1 MKKVLLTLI
10 IFSCVC
16 TAPGFAMKIIINKEN
31 DRIVPSRLMRD
42 YDGSKAAKKLDDAA
56 EVKEV
61 PVNSTIVESSIYTIP
76 GFKGYKGWRAEEFE
90 KYYRGLL
97 GKNIRKEL
105 AGRIWDYP
113 EGEDYTVIKTNYTQ
127 QTDYKTEDAVYT
139 KKIRPKRI
147 LGTEKK
153 YDREAADYYYI
164 NTLKDPNVI
173 IPSGTNFREI
183 DFSDPDAPVPSL

>member
-1 MKKVLLTLI
+1 MHSAELCYEAYYKQ
-10 IFSCVC
+10 
-16 TAPGFAMKIIINKEN
+16 
-31 DRIVPSRLMRD
+31 VPSRLMRD
-42 YDGSKAAKKLDDAA
+42 YDGSRAVKNLNNAAGI
-56 EVKEV
+56 KEV
-61 PVNSTIVESSIYTIP
+61 PINSTIVESSIYTIP

-105 AGRIWDYP
+105 AGKIWEYP

-127 QTDYKTEDAVYT
+127 QTAYNYETDASANA
-139 KKIRPKRI
+139 KKSSPRV
-147 LGTEKK
+147 LGVDKK
-153 YDREAADYYYI
+153 YDREAADYYYV
-164 NTLKDPNVI
+164 NTLKNPDVI